1 MLSLTAFSQNATVD
15 STITLSSRVGKLVV
29 KDLIL
34 LDQTKEELKLEKQ
47 ENFELQNKIDTQIK
61 IISTHEEKEKNFV
74 TIIDSQNQKYK
85 ILEDYSESLERN
97 LKKERVKNK
106 FKSILSSGL
115 IMGLGIL
122 LIVN

>member
-115 IMGLGIL
+115 ILGLGIL